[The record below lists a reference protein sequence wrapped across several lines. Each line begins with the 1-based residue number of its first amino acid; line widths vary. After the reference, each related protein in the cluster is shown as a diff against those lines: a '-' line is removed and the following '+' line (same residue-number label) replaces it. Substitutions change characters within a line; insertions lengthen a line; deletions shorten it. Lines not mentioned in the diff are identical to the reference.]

1 MQTYCWWWLFFW
13 LFASLDVLQ
22 ASKISVTKKWSL
34 SVMRPADGGKTSILV
49 HQPLFMTPC
58 VNPVDALAAMPSVLL
73 WHAVN
78 NGNKENI
85 KEPLCAHMSYF
96 RCQKDYRWHFFNGG
110 RDPHSPC
117 RTSVMSIII
126 SSYEKIVFHMFKKER
141 NWSICLQFWT
151 RSRNHW
157 LKIS

>member
-96 RCQKDYRWHFFNGG
+96 RCQKDYRWHFLTVVETLTALVE
-110 RDPHSPC
+110 PLSCPL
-117 RTSVMSIII
+117 
-126 SSYEKIVFHMFKKER
+126 SYHHMKKLCFTCLKKKEIEAFAC
-141 NWSICLQFWT
+141 SFGPGLGIT
-151 RSRNHW
+151 D
-157 LKIS
+157 